1 MDKEII
7 DKVIEDIN
15 EWISLAAI
23 YHKVNG
29 STELYKKTVDRIV
42 GMIRVL
48 SIITNKE
55 WAFDESGVKEV

>member
-15 EWISLAAI
+15 KWIALAGVEYRKKGA
-23 YHKVNG
+23 
-29 STELYKKTVDRIV
+29 TLWYKRTVDRIV

-48 SIITNKE
+48 SLITDKE
-55 WAFDESGVKEV
+55 WTFDENGVKEG

>member
-15 EWISLAAI
+15 TWISLAARE
-23 YHKVNG
+23 YKVKG
-29 STELYKKTVDRIV
+29 STELYKRTVDRII

-55 WAFDESGVKEV
+55 WSFDEKGLKEV